1 MGEKTLDISW
11 RSLWRVILMLGFVVA
26 LFMMR
31 ETIAVLLLAL
41 LVSTI
46 FDRPVDFLERKGIPR
61 ILGTILMYLATLIVL
76 AILFYTII
84 PIAVIEINNLVKN
97 LDSVIA
103 ESFGLNLPTDPTSI
117 INADIQ
123 EFTTVLLSGGISFI
137 EVLGGLVGGVTFVLA
152 VLVLSF
158 YLTVSKDG
166 VSDFLIAVFPES
178 MEDKILDLYQRTK
191 KRIGNWFQGQMMLS
205 LIVGTTV
212 FIGLTLLDIR
222 FALALALTAAV
233 FELIPIVG
241 PIFAGALAVSVAL
254 SQSITLGISVLVL
267 FLIIQQLENN
277 ILVPLVMRKSTGVH
291 PVMILVA
298 ILGGAQIAGFVG
310 VLLAV
315 PVAVFIQEIG
325 EEWINVKSN
334 RRRNR
339 LSV

>member
-1 MGEKTLDISW
+1 
-11 RSLWRVILMLGFVVA
+11 MLGFVVA